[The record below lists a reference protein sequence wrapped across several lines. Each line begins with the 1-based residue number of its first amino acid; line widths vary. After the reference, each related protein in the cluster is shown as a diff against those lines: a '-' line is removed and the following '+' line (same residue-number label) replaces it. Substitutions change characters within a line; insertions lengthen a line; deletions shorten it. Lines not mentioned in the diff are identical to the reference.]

1 MSDPDSLPPEPPRA
15 PPDPDLIERVERVNT
30 DLMKFV
36 RQVRTASPPVRTR
49 LQLDMR
55 ERLERQR
62 RDLLGRHSVLPE
74 LLRHYAVT
82 FTEVQWMLDVWIDA
96 CAREVDEPLLRREFL
111 DVASRMLGELEVL
124 RAPDPALEP
133 PARRPGWWS
142 ALTRGLRAGGD
153 EEPPPPRPGEPD
165 ILL

>member
-1 MSDPDSLPPEPPRA
+1 MSASDSHPPDESPRP
-15 PPDPDLIERVERVNT
+15 PPDPELIERVERVNT

-55 ERLERQR
+55 ERLERER
-62 RDLLGRHSVLPE
+62 RALLGRHSVLPE
-74 LLRHYAVT
+74 SLRHYAVT

-96 CAREVDEPLLRREFL
+96 SAREVDEPLLRREFL
-111 DVASRMLGELEVL
+111 DVATRMLGELEVL
-124 RAPDPALEP
+124 RPPDPALDP

-142 ALTRGLRAGGD
+142 AITRGLRAGD
-153 EEPPPPRPGEPD
+153 AEPPRRTEDPD

>member
-1 MSDPDSLPPEPPRA
+1 MSDPDAPAPEPPRSQ
-15 PPDPDLIERVERVNT
+15 PDPELIERVERVNT

-49 LQLDMR
+49 LQLDLR

-62 RDLLGRHSVLPE
+62 RDLLGRHSVLPVE
-74 LLRHYAVT
+74 LRHYAVT

-96 CAREVDEPLLRREFL
+96 CAREVDEPLLRREFM
-111 DVASRMLGELEVL
+111 DVASRLLGELEVL
-124 RAPDPALEP
+124 RAPDPALDP
-133 PARRPGWWS
+133 PARRPLWWS
-142 ALTRGLRAGGD
+142 ALTRGLHTEGD
-153 EEPPPPRPGEPD
+153 EPPRSGEPD

>member
-1 MSDPDSLPPEPPRA
+1 MSASDSTPPEPPRA

-55 ERLERQR
+55 ERLERER
-62 RDLLGRHSVLPE
+62 RALLGRHSVLPE

-96 CAREVDEPLLRREFL
+96 SAREVDEPLLRREFL
-111 DVASRMLGELEVL
+111 DVATRMLGELEVL
-124 RAPDPALEP
+124 RAPDPALDP

-142 ALTRGLRAGGD
+142 AITRGLRSGEVD
-153 EEPPPPRPGEPD
+153 PPRRPGDPD